1 MTLFFNLQT
10 LEAKTKNN
18 PKLLVETLQLH
29 FLNKT
34 LPRNALAKAKPLN
47 GISGGTSYLLNAAP
61 LFADKST
68 DIIYKAQYIKLA
80 GRRDYLQ
87 YKLYSD
93 NTLDLSYF
101 LDINIDYIKHNPL
114 LTITNNKIKFK
125 YEE

>member
-1 MTLFFNLQT
+1 MILFFNLRT

-34 LPRNALAKAKPLN
+34 LPKNARTQAKPLLN
-47 GISGGTSYLLNAAP
+47 MSGNSYIINAAP
-61 LFADKST
+61 LFADKTT

-87 YKLYSD
+87 YKLYGD
-93 NTLDLSYF
+93 TALDLSYF
-101 LDINIDYIKHNPL
+101 LDINLDYIKHNPL

>member
-1 MTLFFNLQT
+1 MILFFNLRT

-34 LPRNALAKAKPLN
+34 LPKNARTQAKPLLN
-47 GISGGTSYLLNAAP
+47 MSGNSYIINAAP
-61 LFADKST
+61 LFADKTT

-87 YKLYSD
+87 YKLYGD
-93 NTLDLSYF
+93 TTLDLSYF
-101 LDINIDYIKHNPL
+101 LDINLDYIKHNPL

>member
-18 PKLLVETLQLH
+18 PKLLVDTLQLH

-34 LPRNALAKAKPLN
+34 LPRNALAKTKPLKS
-47 GISGGTSYLLNAAP
+47 ISGGNSFLLNAAP
-61 LFADKST
+61 LFADKTT

-80 GRRDYLQ
+80 GRRDYLH
-87 YKLYSD
+87 YKLYG
-93 NTLDLSYF
+93 TKYLDLSYF
-101 LDINIDYIKHNPL
+101 LDINLDYIKHNPL
-114 LTITNNKIKFK
+114 LTITDNKIKFK